1 MPCRGGALEYPYR
14 GWSSAGPDAGMGLN
28 AQLLPAVP
36 PFELAAVDTEIRPGA
51 VSVSATPDA
60 HMAPWSLAPGNLRM
74 AL

>member
-1 MPCRGGALEYPYR
+1 
-14 GWSSAGPDAGMGLN
+14 MGLN

-51 VSVSATPDA
+51 VNASATPDA
-60 HMAPWSLAPGNLRM
+60 HMDPWPLAPRNLRM